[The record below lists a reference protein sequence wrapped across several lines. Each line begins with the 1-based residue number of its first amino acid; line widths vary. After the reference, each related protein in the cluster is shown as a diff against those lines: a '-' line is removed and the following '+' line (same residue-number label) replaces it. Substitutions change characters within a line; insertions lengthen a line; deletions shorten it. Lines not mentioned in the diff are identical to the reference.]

1 MVQRGHRQACCHHI
15 WRNVAGVWAGLEPP
29 KGRETKSM
37 IDARSC
43 GSPENGTDR
52 PRGIPQTRTRG
63 EAPTIKNALRGVGVV
78 PLSNKSER
86 DVSPVNVICV
96 LSATFSSF
104 ELITA
109 SWIFRTRSGCLSQ
122 LSAAMSCI
130 LVFGRGAL
138 NSKFAQH
145 LMGIS

>member
-1 MVQRGHRQACCHHI
+1 MLEAA
-15 WRNVAGVWAGLEPP
+15 VARKMEY
-29 KGRETKSM
+29 
-37 IDARSC
+37 
-43 GSPENGTDR
+43 R

-63 EAPTIKNALRGVGVV
+63 EAPTTKNALRGVGVGVV
-78 PLSNKSER
+78 PLSNQSER

-130 LVFGRGAL
+130 LVFGRGGL

-145 LMGIS
+145 LMEIS